1 MTNILNAM
9 RKRMRLN
16 YIIMRVNVYIFVK
29 KFFVNFILG

>member
-16 YIIMRVNVYIFVK
+16 YIIMRVNVYIFV
-29 KFFVNFILG
+29 NFILD